1 MNDTNES
8 LKGKRIAVL
17 MGGPGSERLV
27 SMASGK
33 GVMEALITLGADAYA
48 VDVQGDG
55 FELKEGT
62 DFAFNVIHGTYGED
76 GGVQAEL
83 ERRGVRYTG
92 EGVDGSKTAIDKI
105 RSKECFVRHGVPTPG
120 FEVIAAGARPSM
132 GLPLVLK
139 APKEGSSVGVYIVH
153 EAGELESALVEVARY
168 SQTVLVERF
177 VEGRELTVG
186 ILGDEAL
193 PVIEIRARKDFYNF
207 ENKYPFLNPKAAGA
221 DHLCPAPLSPECEVR
236 VKEIAVKAHR
246 ALGLRVYSRVDLL
259 LTEAGSVYVLEV
271 NTIPGMTPSS
281 LLPEAAS
288 EVGISYAQLCR
299 TVIDLSLSRKP

>member
-1 MNDTNES
+1 MNDTTEPVR
-8 LKGKRIAVL
+8 GKRIAVL

-27 SMASGK
+27 SMASGR
-33 GVMEALITLGADAYA
+33 GVLDALNSLGADAYA
-48 VDVQGDG
+48 VDVHDDG
-55 FELKEGT
+55 FELKLGT

-83 ERRGVRYTG
+83 ERRGVRYSG
-92 EGVDGSKTAIDKI
+92 EGVEESRTAIDKI

-120 FEVIAAGARPSM
+120 FEVIAAGERPAI
-132 GLPLVLK
+132 GIPLVLK
-139 APKEGSSVGVYIVH
+139 APREGSSVGVYIVR
-153 EAGELESALVEVARY
+153 EECELQAALVEVARY
-168 SQTVLVERF
+168 SQTVLVEEF

-186 ILGDEAL
+186 ILGDDAL

-221 DHLCPAPLSPECEVR
+221 DHLCPAPLSVECER
-236 VKEIAVKAHR
+236 LVKETALKAHR

-259 LTEAGSVYVLEV
+259 LRDDGSVYVLEI

-281 LLPEAAS
+281 LLPEAAG

-299 TVIDLSLSRKP
+299 TVIELSLSRKP

>member
-1 MNDTNES
+1 
-8 LKGKRIAVL
+8 

-33 GVMEALITLGADAYA
+33 GVMDALISLGADAYA
-48 VDVQGDG
+48 VDVKDDG
-55 FELKEGT
+55 FQLKEGT
-62 DFAFNVIHGTYGED
+62 DLAFNVIHGTYGED

-92 EGVDGSKTAIDKI
+92 EGVEGSRTAIDKI
-105 RSKECFVRHGVPTPG
+105 RSKECFVRHGVQTPA
-120 FEVIAAGARPSM
+120 FEVIASGDRPTM
-132 GLPLVLK
+132 GVPIVLK
-139 APKEGSSVGVYIVH
+139 APKEGSSVGVYIVR
-153 EAGELESALVEVARY
+153 EESELDAALVEVARY
-168 SQTVLVERF
+168 SDTVLVEEF

-186 ILGDEAL
+186 ILGDDAL

-221 DHLCPAPLSPECEVR
+221 DHLCPAPMSEECEKL
-236 VKEIAVKAHR
+236 VKDTALKAHR

-259 LTEAGSVYVLEV
+259 LRNDGSVYVLEI

-281 LLPEAAS
+281 LLPEAAA

>member
-1 MNDTNES
+1 MNEIVEAVR
-8 LKGKRIAVL
+8 GKRIAVL

-33 GVMEALITLGADAYA
+33 GVLDALISLGADAYA
-48 VDVQGDG
+48 VDVKDDK
-55 FELKEGT
+55 FELRVGT
-62 DFAFNVIHGTYGED
+62 DLAFNVIHGTYGED

-92 EGVDGSKTAIDKI
+92 EGVEESRTAIDKI

-120 FEVIAAGARPSM
+120 FEVIAAGVKPSM
-132 GLPLVLK
+132 AVPLVLK
-139 APKEGSSVGVYIVH
+139 APKEGSSVGVYIVR
-153 EAGELESALVEVARY
+153 EAGELDAALVEVARY
-168 SQTVLVERF
+168 SQTVLVEEF
-177 VEGRELTVG
+177 IEGRELTVG
-186 ILGDEAL
+186 VLGDDVL

-207 ENKYPFLNPKAAGA
+207 ENKYPFLNPMAAGA
-221 DHLCPAPLSPECEVR
+221 DHLCPAPLSSEVEQH
-236 VKEIAVKAHR
+236 VKETALKAHR

-259 LTEAGSVYVLEV
+259 LRDDGAVYVLEI

-281 LLPEAAS
+281 LLPEAAR

-299 TVIDLSLSRKP
+299 IVVELSLSRKP